1 MVLTLSDI
9 APNANDRAR
18 LRCLKFNQMGK
29 EGETNHWVRPSTL
42 LLTGLF
48 LKRRGKR
55 IPVLQ
60 YQIENSINESGGY
73 FPLMFKALFD
83 SLERILPAPCPWTSP
98 ASSGPI
104 FDISARQSHRTS
116 KFVRGTAQIYP
127 PRGFL
132 KYPRRVMRL
141 SGRHSAIALVT
152 LPPNNKNAIAC
163 IKGHS

>member
-1 MVLTLSDI
+1 
-9 APNANDRAR
+9 
-18 LRCLKFNQMGK
+18 MGK
-29 EGETNHWVRPSTL
+29 EGEMNQRVRPSTL

-48 LKRRGKR
+48 LKRRGKW

-60 YQIENSINESGGY
+60 YQIENSVNESGGY
-73 FPLMFKALFD
+73 FPLMFKGLFD

-104 FDISARQSHRTS
+104 LDISARQSHRIS
-116 KFVRGTAQIYP
+116 KFVRGTAQIHP

-132 KYPRRVMRL
+132 KYPRRVMRV
-141 SGRHSAIALVT
+141 SGRRLCSAIALVT
-152 LPPNNKNAIAC
+152 SPPNNKNAIAC